1 MHGDT
6 LKKLFFVVIYT
17 ENSKDGDVLPVNF
30 SDFFFHSVLVK
41 RVSYSRE
48 LHVCCVQF
56 FSRSFPFRLES
67 MGCML
72 MHQTPW
78 LVHACQSICTGTCC
92 LRHMGLVS
100 IVIELMKYSV
110 WKAASIKK
118 IDNFMNVGFFLFLWS
133 TILLLNIHV
142 YYANLLKR
150 QSFFVGWTL
159 KTKTSFRF
167 DSPVW
172 LMGKFYHIKP
182 EGKWLGF

>member
-1 MHGDT
+1 METHLKNFSLLWYTLT
-6 LKKLFFVVIYT
+6 LKI
-17 ENSKDGDVLPVNF
+17 NSKDGDVLPVNF

-110 WKAASIKK
+110 WKV
-118 IDNFMNVGFFLFLWS
+118 NVVFFLIPLKYYFVIEYS
-133 TILLLNIHV
+133 CILCKF
-142 YYANLLKR
+142 A
-150 QSFFVGWTL
+150 
-159 KTKTSFRF
+159 KTSVIFCRMDVKDKNF
-167 DSPVW
+167 
-172 LMGKFYHIKP
+172 F
-182 EGKWLGF
+182 